1 MLMKLVLKYKWNI
14 SSIKCKIQE
23 VIETNNE
30 IIEMICK
37 HVCEA
42 SLQFDGKN
50 LEFVFLITV
59 YPSSSSFSSS
69 SSSSSYYYY
78 YYFEILILNLIFTL

>member
-1 MLMKLVLKYKWNI
+1 MKLVLKYKWNI

-42 SLQFDGKN
+42 SLQIDGKN

-59 YPSSSSFSSS
+59 YPPSSS
-69 SSSSSYYYY
+69 SSYYYYY

>member
-1 MLMKLVLKYKWNI
+1 MKLVLKYKWNI

-59 YPSSSSFSSS
+59 YPSSSSFFSSS
-69 SSSSSYYYY
+69 SSSSSSYYY